1 MFSSLKNTELL
12 RYFVRVDL
20 NKGIDKIIKQN
31 ASNFSIIAGSI
42 FSGSFSVLGT
52 YFGMHTTQYETIVS
66 ILCATS
72 LFSILFVIGMLIFQ
86 LGIRLLSF
94 IYNARKKEHSPS
106 KVKTKQ
112 LIDDFDHIACDNI
125 LISQRFI
132 QAYNDSGISNNI
144 KEFYFYEIIYYTKV
158 SLGIIKKIFVNDG
171 QCINDKNHTN
181 RIHLFR
187 LDNSIKM
194 LDEIYRFLENN
205 QENICKDNNLHP
217 SLEKEIE
224 DIEETIKSLKE
235 KLENFKTKHYPQE
248 TKDC

>member
-72 LFSILFVIGMLIFQ
+72 LFSILFVIGLLIFQ
-86 LGIRLLSF
+86 LGIRWMSF
-94 IYNARKKEHSPS
+94 VYNARKKEHSPS

-132 QAYNDSGISNNI
+132 QAYNETGISNNM

-158 SLGIIKKIFVNDG
+158 SLAIIQKIFVNES
-171 QCINDKNHTN
+171 QCINDKNNTN

-187 LDNSIKM
+187 LKNTLNM
-194 LDEIYRFLENN
+194 LEEICKFLKNN
-205 QENICKDNNLHP
+205 QGNICIDNKLHP
-217 SLEKEIE
+217 SLEREIA
-224 DIEETIKSLKE
+224 DIKNSLNSLQK
-235 KLENFKTKHYPQE
+235 KIVVLENKNYP
-248 TKDC
+248 